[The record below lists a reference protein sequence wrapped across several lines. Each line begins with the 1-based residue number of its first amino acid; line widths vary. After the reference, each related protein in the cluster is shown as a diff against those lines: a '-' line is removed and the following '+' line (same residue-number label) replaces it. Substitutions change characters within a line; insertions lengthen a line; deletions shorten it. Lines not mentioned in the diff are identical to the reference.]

1 MRIKS
6 DVPRDV
12 ITMAG
17 VALCVSLGFGIVA
30 PAIPLFATQ
39 FGVSATAAGIVVS
52 SFALTRLVFGL
63 VAGRVAD
70 RLGGR
75 TSLVIGIAIVA
86 VSSLLAGFA
95 QDYPQL
101 LILRGIG
108 GMGSALFGVA
118 SMAIVLNAAGKQ
130 MRGQAMSIY
139 RIGFLVGGI
148 IGPAA
153 GGAVLGISLRA
164 PFFLYGGT
172 LALAGAVGLIFLGRG
187 AEAATPSDAE
197 EGDDVV
203 PEPPEPERSFGEVLR
218 TREYQAA
225 LTTNFAVGLAVFGIR
240 STVLPLLIV
249 EHLNASPSWV
259 GVAFLVSALVQTA
272 LMFPAGKW
280 SDTAGRRP
288 PLVVGSA
295 IAGAGLLMLA
305 FAGSLTM
312 ALIAIG
318 VFSAGSAFLGTV
330 PGALVGDVA
339 GKRSGTV
346 LAVFNMA
353 SDFGAVIGPVVAGWL
368 VDQGSYAA
376 AFGLGA
382 GVVLLSGVLGMRLRP
397 TERTAR

>member
-6 DVPRDV
+6 NVPRDV

-52 SFALTRLVFGL
+52 SFALMRLVFGL
-63 VAGRVAD
+63 VAGKLAD

-75 TSLVIGIAIVA
+75 SSLTIGLAVVA

-108 GMGSALFGVA
+108 GMGSALFGIA
-118 SMAIVLNAAGKQ
+118 SMAIVLNAAGSQ

-139 RIGFLVGGI
+139 RMGFLVGGI

-172 LALAGAVGLIFLGRG
+172 LALAGAVGLLFLSRN
-187 AEAATPSDAE
+187 ADEATPSD
-197 EGDDVV
+197 DVEV
-203 PEPPEPERSFGEVLR
+203 PEPPAPDASFGEILR

-240 STVLPLLIV
+240 STVVPLMIV
-249 EHLNASPSWV
+249 NHLNASASWV
-259 GVAFLVSALVQTA
+259 GVAFLVSALVQTT

-288 PLVVGSA
+288 PLVVGSG
-295 IAGAGLLMLA
+295 IAGVGLLMLA

-346 LAVFNMA
+346 LAVFNMS

-397 TERTAR
+397 AARHDP

>member
-39 FGVSATAAGIVVS
+39 FGVSATAAGVVVS

-63 VAGRVAD
+63 VAGRLAD

-101 LILRGIG
+101 LVLRGIG

-118 SMAIVLNAAGKQ
+118 SMAIVLKAAGEKR
-130 MRGQAMSIY
+130 RGQAMSIY

-172 LALAGAVGLIFLGRG
+172 LALAGAVALAFLGRV
-187 AEAATPSDAE
+187 AEEATPGDVEEAE
-197 EGDDVV
+197 PVV
-203 PEPPEPERSFGEVLR
+203 PEAPASDPSFGDVL
-218 TREYQAA
+218 EYQAA

-240 STVLPLLIV
+240 STVVPLLIV
-249 EHLNASPSWV
+249 EHLNASPTWV

-295 IAGAGLLMLA
+295 IAGVGLVMLA

-346 LAVFNMA
+346 LAVFNMS

-397 TERTAR
+397 AAARTAG

>member
-1 MRIKS
+1 MRIKN

-12 ITMAG
+12 LTMAG

-39 FGVSATAAGIVVS
+39 FGVSATAAGVVVS
-52 SFALTRLVFGL
+52 SFALMRLIFGL
-63 VAGRVAD
+63 VAGRLAD

-75 TSLVIGIAIVA
+75 TSLIIGLAVVA
-86 VSSLLAGFA
+86 VSSLLAGVA

-130 MRGQAMSIY
+130 LRGQAMSIY
-139 RIGFLVGGI
+139 RMGFLVGGI

-172 LALAGAVGLIFLGRG
+172 LALAGVVGLVFLGRD
-187 AEAATPSDAE
+187 AEKATPSDSD
-197 EGDDVV
+197 EGDAV
-203 PEPPEPERSFGEVLR
+203 PETPAPDRTFGEVLR

-249 EHLNASPSWV
+249 EHLHASPGWV

-305 FAGSLTM
+305 FAGSLAM

-318 VFSAGSAFLGTV
+318 LFSAGSAFLGTV

-368 VDQGSYAA
+368 VDQGSYTA

-397 TERTAR
+397 REASTIR